1 MSRETALFD
10 FHFPDIGEGL
20 TEGTIVEIK
29 VSAGKQVKQGE
40 TLAIVETDKVVTEM
54 PSPVE
59 GLIVELP
66 IVKGQVVHVGEI
78 VARIRTSAA
87 PAPAV
92 APAAQGAAGHGVTP
106 HGETQHGA
114 AADRVHAHVSESGSV
129 VGHLDTGSGGV
140 LPASSEGLAMP
151 PRSDDS
157 GAASAPN
164 AYPHAPEAL
173 GTGGNGKAPAAEGGT
188 RAVRASPVARKL
200 AAEAGIDLG
209 GVAGTGPGG
218 RVLKKDLAAR
228 APGSPAAPHGPGVRK
243 LSTMRLAIATAMEK
257 SQAIPAAAVH
267 DYTEVDDLL
276 QIRRDMNESSADKV
290 GLLAFFVKAAAH
302 ALQEFPLMSSLYSPE
317 HKEYESFP
325 TPHLGVAV
333 DTEEGLVVPVVRDP
347 AGMSVR
353 RVHAEIVRLT
363 EKARSRTLLLE
374 EIRGGT
380 FTVSNFGSFSGV
392 FGNPM
397 ILPPQVGILGIGRVH
412 EQPVVREG
420 RIVPAALL
428 PLSLVVDHRLIDGV
442 YACKFLARFMELISK
457 PLRLLML

>member
-1 MSRETALFD
+1 
-10 FHFPDIGEGL
+10 
-20 TEGTIVEIK
+20 
-29 VSAGKQVKQGE
+29 
-40 TLAIVETDKVVTEM
+40 
-54 PSPVE
+54 VE

-66 IVKGQVVHVGEI
+66 NVKGQVVHVGEI

-87 PAPAV
+87 PSPGV
-92 APAAQGAAGHGVTP
+92 APAATAGHGGAAHGVLP
-106 HGETQHGA
+106 ERAHAHGETHA
-114 AADRVHAHVSESGSV
+114 AESGSV

-151 PRSDDS
+151 PRSGD
-157 GAASAPN
+157 
-164 AYPHAPEAL
+164 
-173 GTGGNGKAPAAEGGT
+173 GNGGISAAAFRSGNGGSAAAPAAEPPAAEA

-200 AAEAGIDLG
+200 AAEAGVDLA
-209 GVAGTGPGG
+209 GVVGTGPGG

-243 LSTMRLAIATAMEK
+243 LSTMRLAIAAAMEK

-276 QIRRDMNESSADKV
+276 QIRRDMNESSTDKV

-302 ALQEFPLMSSLYSPE
+302 ALQEFPLMSSLYTPE
-317 HKEYESFP
+317 RREYESFP
-325 TPHLGVAV
+325 TPHVGVAV

-347 AGMSVR
+347 AGISVR
-353 RVHAEIVRLT
+353 RVQAEIVRLT
-363 EKARSRTLLLE
+363 EKARGRTLLLE

-380 FTVSNFGSFSGV
+380 FTISNFGSFSGLY
-392 FGNPM
+392 GNPM
-397 ILPPQVGILGIGRVH
+397 ILPPQVGILGIGRLH
-412 EQPVVREG
+412 QEPVVREG
-420 RIVPAALL
+420 AIVPAALL

>member
-20 TEGTIVEIK
+20 TEGTIVELK
-29 VSAGKQVKQGE
+29 VAAGKQVKQGE

-92 APAAQGAAGHGVTP
+92 APSAGHGG
-106 HGETQHGA
+106 HAESA
-114 AADRVHAHVSESGSV
+114 AAHVVEAGSV
-129 VGHLDTGSGGV
+129 VGHLDMGSGGV

-151 PRSDDS
+151 PA
-157 GAASAPN
+157 GAN
-164 AYPHAPEAL
+164 
-173 GTGGNGKAPAAEGGT
+173 GGNGNRSAGAMTAA
-188 RAVRASPVARKL
+188 AAAKVRASPMARKL
-200 AAEAGIDLG
+200 AAEGGIDLA
-209 GVAGTGPGG
+209 GVTGTGPGG
-218 RVLKKDLAAR
+218 RILKKDLAAR
-228 APGSPAAPHGPGVRK
+228 APAPPASPHGPGARK
-243 LSTMRLAIATAMEK
+243 LSTMRLAIAAAMEK

-302 ALQEFPLMSSLYSPE
+302 ALQEFPLMSSIYSPE
-317 HKEYESFP
+317 RREYESFP
-325 TPHLGVAV
+325 TPHVGVAV

-347 AGMSVR
+347 SASSVR
-353 RVHAEIVRLT
+353 RIHAEIVRLT

-380 FTVSNFGSFSGV
+380 FTISNFGSFSGI

-420 RIVPAALL
+420 KIVPGPIL

-442 YACKFLARFMELISK
+442 YACKFLARFMELVSR